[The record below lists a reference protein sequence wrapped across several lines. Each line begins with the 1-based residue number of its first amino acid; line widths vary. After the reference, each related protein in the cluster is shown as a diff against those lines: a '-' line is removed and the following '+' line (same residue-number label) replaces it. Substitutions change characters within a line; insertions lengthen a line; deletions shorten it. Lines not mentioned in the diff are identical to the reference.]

1 MEGSS
6 ELSAAFFPFRRIHIQ
21 RKEKFVN
28 IHDFWPA
35 PGELPEPTAQGIA
48 QLLELR
54 RETFHGF
61 LQREARRGLLNEQS
75 LSLSSPRGQDAF
87 RLLLFRCLEELMEA
101 QHSVSISHVKE
112 EVIDAINYFLSLALL
127 DREFHLQAL
136 AAELAACVSQCAFCH
151 SSDVQPPAET
161 AAQLIQN
168 ASAVLETL
176 RNRAWQSHA
185 QSAHFDGYELL
196 STYMCSGLLL
206 LLQYFT
212 GWEEFVS
219 YYIAKDRVLQFRLR
233 SGY

>member
-1 MEGSS
+1 M
-6 ELSAAFFPFRRIHIQ
+6 
-21 RKEKFVN
+21 N
-28 IHDFWPA
+28 IHDFWPE
-35 PGELPEPTAQGIA
+35 PDELPEPTAQGIT

-54 RETFHGF
+54 KVTFHGF
-61 LQREARRGLLNEQS
+61 LQREARRGLLNAQS

-112 EVIDAINYFLSLALL
+112 EVIDAVNYFLSLALL

-136 AAELAACVSQCAFCH
+136 AEELAACVSQCAFCH
-151 SSDVQPPAET
+151 SGDVQPPAEA

-185 QSAHFDGYELL
+185 QSAHFDGFELL

-212 GWEEFVS
+212 GWGEFVS

-233 SGY
+233 SDY